1 MSLVYIFRPNQ
12 NETKSQT
19 QPVTTN
25 NNQISQELLD
35 RPKIRVVTSFY
46 PLADFTKQ
54 VGGQIVDVYNMTPAG
69 VEPHDFEPNAKDIQ
83 DISSAKIFIFNGAGV
98 DSWAEKIQSDLVSK
112 GVKTIKM
119 SDNFQI
125 LNPLETVGEDE
136 HGDEEHE
143 HEESTTDPHIWTNP
157 VMVKKQVQ
165 IIRDNLIAVDPDRK
179 VVYESNTNSFMSQ
192 LDTLDADFRSKLS
205 QCKQKEVVTSH
216 NFLQYLS
223 REYGFVSIPINGIS
237 PESEPSAKTLAELSD
252 LIKSK
257 NIRYIFT
264 ETLASPKLSETL
276 AKEVGAQVLT
286 LNPIEGLSDQDIND
300 GKNYLSVQR
309 ENLQNLSIALECK

>member
-1 MSLVYIFRPNQ
+1 
-12 NETKSQT
+12 
-19 QPVTTN
+19 
-25 NNQISQELLD
+25 
-35 RPKIRVVTSFY
+35 
-46 PLADFTKQ
+46 
-54 VGGQIVDVYNMTPAG
+54 VYNMIPAG

-119 SDNFQI
+119 SDNFEI
-125 LNPLETVGEDE
+125 LNPLEIVGEDE
-136 HGDEEHE
+136 YGKDEHGDDHE
-143 HEESTTDPHIWTNP
+143 YEESTTDPHIWTNP
-157 VMVKKQVQ
+157 VMAKKQIQ
-165 IIRDNLIAVDPDRK
+165 IIRDSLIAVDPDRK
-179 VVYESNTNSFMSQ
+179 VVYESNANSFMSQ
-192 LDTLDADFRSKLS
+192 LDSLDTDFRSKLS

-223 REYGFVSIPINGIS
+223 REYSFVSIPINGIS

-252 LIKSK
+252 LIKTK

-264 ETLASPKLSETL
+264 ETLASTKLSETL